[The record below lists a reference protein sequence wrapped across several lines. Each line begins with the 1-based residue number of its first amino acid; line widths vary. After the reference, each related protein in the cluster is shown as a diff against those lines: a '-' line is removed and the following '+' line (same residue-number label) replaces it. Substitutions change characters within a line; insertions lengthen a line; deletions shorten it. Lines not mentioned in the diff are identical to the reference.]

1 MIQTILMT
9 VINTGF
15 RARKSFWL
23 NAWSELLFFLAG
35 YIYIYIYFFFFFLFL
50 IYGLE
55 TELSGLAA
63 KKLMY

>member
-1 MIQTILMT
+1 MT

-15 RARKSFWL
+15 LARKSFWL

-35 YIYIYIYFFFFFLFL
+35 YIYIYIFFFLFL

>member
-35 YIYIYIYFFFFFLFL
+35 YIYIYIFFFLFL

>member
-1 MIQTILMT
+1 MT

-35 YIYIYIYFFFFFLFL
+35 YIYICIYIYIFFFFFFLFL

>member
-1 MIQTILMT
+1 MT

-35 YIYIYIYFFFFFLFL
+35 YIYIYIFFFL

>member
-1 MIQTILMT
+1 MMRPLDYLLIYTLK
-9 VINTGF
+9 
-15 RARKSFWL
+15 ARKSFWL
-23 NAWSELLFFLAG
+23 NAWSELFIFFG
-35 YIYIYIYFFFFFLFL
+35 RIYIYIYIFFFFL

>member
-1 MIQTILMT
+1 MT

-35 YIYIYIYFFFFFLFL
+35 YIYIYIYIFFL

>member
-1 MIQTILMT
+1 MT

-35 YIYIYIYFFFFFLFL
+35 YIYIYIFFFLFL

>member
-1 MIQTILMT
+1 MT

-23 NAWSELLFFLAG
+23 NAWSELLFF
-35 YIYIYIYFFFFFLFL
+35 
-50 IYGLE
+50 GLE